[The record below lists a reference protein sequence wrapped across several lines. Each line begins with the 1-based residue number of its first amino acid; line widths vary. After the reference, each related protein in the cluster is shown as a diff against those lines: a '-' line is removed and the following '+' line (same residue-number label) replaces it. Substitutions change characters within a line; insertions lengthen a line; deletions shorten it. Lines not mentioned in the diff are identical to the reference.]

1 MLSGRFL
8 KRCWIVPLLL
18 NAAATGL
25 SNAVQASPACDG
37 TRFELAVREQGVS
50 PAEHFRFSLAV
61 TGEGR
66 SEQAVMQLLNRRLG
80 RLRRELQPIVQGTLT
95 VSAPRSHRHLND
107 EERRFQAS
115 AAVSADVNAANF
127 NRFIQTVGAMPG
139 VRQQGMRSMANA
151 AAEQRLQ
158 QTLMAKAISRGKAE
172 AQAAAQVIGSRQVRL
187 ISIQRGDSFQGPR
200 PMRLNSAAEGF
211 DPQQAPSPQ
220 TSVGL
225 KLVYCLS

>member
-8 KRCWIVPLLL
+8 KRCWIAPLLL

-37 TRFELAVREQGVS
+37 TRFELAVQGVS
-50 PAEHFRFSLAV
+50 PAEHFCFSLAV

-95 VSAPRSHRHLND
+95 VSAPRSNRHLND

-115 AAVSADVNAANF
+115 
-127 NRFIQTVGAMPG
+127 
-139 VRQQGMRSMANA
+139 
-151 AAEQRLQ
+151 
-158 QTLMAKAISRGKAE
+158 
-172 AQAAAQVIGSRQVRL
+172 
-187 ISIQRGDSFQGPR
+187 GPR
-200 PMRLNSAAEGF
+200 KS
-211 DPQQAPSPQ
+211 DS
-220 TSVGL
+220 S
-225 KLVYCLS
+225 